1 MRILYAVGSWG
12 LGHATRSL
20 PLIQALLEGG
30 AQVTVVSTGRALL
43 LLQRELGRR
52 CEFLD
57 WPDVP
62 QTLGRSAPEFYARS
76 ALALPRMVQVMRRE
90 RAWTAELLRA
100 RRFDRIVSDNRY
112 GVQHPAVPSFHLA
125 HSLRFIA
132 PGRVGLVEWALEAFN
147 YRWFR
152 GLRRILVPDTPQDRL
167 SGDLAHRLRLFP
179 QRLLAYIGILSRI
192 RARDL
197 PQDLDLFITLSGPEP
212 QRTML
217 EEILRRQ
224 LAAWRPAAGGLRV
237 VAALGRPEAPRREEV
252 DGVEVYGYL
261 DARAQEEMVNRAR
274 VVVARSG
281 YSTIMEL
288 AEVERRAVLVPTPGQ
303 TEQVYLAAYHEG
315 RGAVRAVAQ
324 SRLALPRDVAAA
336 AARTG
341 LRAREKTEGALRRA
355 VELIFAGAD
364 L

>member
-20 PLIQALLEGG
+20 PLIQALLARG
-30 AQVTVVSTGRALL
+30 AGVTVVSTGRALL
-43 LLQRELGRR
+43 LLREELGER
-52 CEFLD
+52 CEFVD

-62 QTLGRSAPEFYARS
+62 QTLGRSALEFYARS
-76 ALALPRMVQVMRRE
+76 ALALPRMVQVMYRE
-90 RAWTAELLRA
+90 RAWTAELVRR

-132 PGRVGLVEWALEAFN
+132 PGRVGPLEWAMEAFN

-152 GLRRILVPDTPQDRL
+152 GLRRILVPDTSEDRL
-167 SGDLAHRLRLFP
+167 SGDLAHRLRIFP
-179 QRLLAYIGILSRI
+179 PAQLAYVGILSRI
-192 RARDL
+192 RAREL

-212 QRTML
+212 QRTVL

-224 LAAWRPAAGGLRV
+224 LAAWRPAARGLRV
-237 VAALGRPEAPRREEV
+237 VVALGRPEAPRREEAE
-252 DGVEVYGYL
+252 GVEVYGYL
-261 DARAQEEMVNRAR
+261 DGRGQEEMVNRAR

-288 AEVERRAVLVPTPGQ
+288 AEVERQAVLVPTPGQ
-303 TEQVYLAAYHEG
+303 TEQVYLATYHG
-315 RGAVRAVAQ
+315 RRGAVRAVAQ
-324 SRLALPRDVAAA
+324 SRLALPRDVEAAA
-336 AARTG
+336 ACPG
-341 LRAREKTEGALRRA
+341 LRARQKTEGAVRRA
-355 VELIFAGAD
+355 VDLILAGA
-364 L
+364 

>member
-1 MRILYAVGSWG
+1 MRVLYAVGSWG

-20 PLIQALLEGG
+20 PVIQALLERGVE
-30 AQVTVVSTGRALL
+30 VTVVCTGRALL
-43 LLQRELGRR
+43 LLRQELMER

-62 QTLGRSAPEFYARS
+62 QTLGRSALEFYARS
-76 ALALPRMVQVMRRE
+76 ALAIPHMLLVMLRE
-90 RAWTAELLRA
+90 RSWTENLLRR

-132 PGRVGLVEWALEAFN
+132 PRRVALLEWLLEAFN
-147 YRWFR
+147 YRWFC
-152 GLRRILVPDTPQDRL
+152 GLRRILVPDTPEDRL
-167 SGDLAHRLRLFP
+167 SGDLAHRLRVFP
-179 QRLLAYIGILSRI
+179 PKLLAYIGVLSRI

-197 PQDLDLFITLSGPEP
+197 PQDLDLFVTLSGPEP

-217 EEILRRQ
+217 EEVIRRQ
-224 LAAWRPAAGGLRV
+224 LAAWRPAATGLRV
-237 VAALGRPEAPRREEV
+237 VVALGRPEAPHREEV

-261 DARAQEEMVNRAR
+261 DARAQEEMVNRAHL
-274 VVVARSG
+274 VVARSG

-303 TEQVYLAAYHEG
+303 TEQVYLAAYHER
-315 RGAVRAVAQ
+315 RGTIRAVSQ
-324 SRLALPRDVAAA
+324 SRLALPRDVAVAA
-336 AARTG
+336 TRPG
-341 LRAREKTEGALRRA
+341 LRAREKTEVAVRRA
-355 VELIFAGAD
+355 VDLILAGS
-364 L
+364 